1 MAEGK
6 WTRGPAVTTAVPRV
20 DFSRLQLGNE
30 LGRGGQG
37 RVIAVDG
44 ILIDRRWTAALKR
57 YSPDIAPLVHVTA
70 LEAITVFPG
79 TLGPDDKLWLYETT
93 AWPAVIVKDS
103 GRVCGFLMRR
113 VPPEYYFN
121 FRTQTQ
127 GTVPKLATM
136 EFLLNDD
143 QYTSRAGLSV
153 TPVTD
158 LQRVALLQ
166 DLAVIVSRLHD
177 LGVVVGD
184 LSPKNLLFQ
193 LTPSPGCFLID
204 CDAMRVQGASVLA
217 QVQTPDW
224 EVPAS
229 EPTATPEADAYKFAL
244 LAIRLFARDQS
255 SRDPT
260 ALAQLSPA
268 LGDLAADS
276 LYLEPSRRPSIADWK
291 PRLAEA
297 YNSLGQKRVPPR
309 LYGPPPSHWLTPAKI
324 LGIFLIL
331 AAAILAIILV
341 GLNIGSHPGSASLSA
356 TSPSPTLPPATS
368 SPQTSAS
375 TGGEATSAQAAQINY
390 LLTASAATR
399 NPLATALLDVR
410 HCDDISGAIATIRA
424 VAQRYGTEYG
434 LATRLKT
441 GQVPNG
447 AALKSD
453 LINAYYLS
461 AIADYYFVEWAQHLE
476 ASGCISSIP
485 AAAAYN
491 AGMADTAKATSAKDA
506 FVQLWNPAAKSE
518 GLPSRS
524 GDDI

>member
-1 MAEGK
+1 M
-6 WTRGPAVTTAVPRV
+6 TTAVPRV

-57 YSPDIAPLVHVTA
+57 YSPDVAPLVHVTA

-79 TLGPDDKLWLYETT
+79 TLGADDKLWLYETT

-255 SRDPT
+255 SRDST

-291 PRLAEA
+291 PRPAEA
-297 YNSLGQKRVPPR
+297 YNSLAKSGYHRVCTVHDHRVGSLQQRYWVSFLSLPPR
-309 LYGPPPSHWLTPAKI
+309 
-324 LGIFLIL
+324 F
-331 AAAILAIILV
+331 
-341 GLNIGSHPGSASLSA
+341 
-356 TSPSPTLPPATS
+356 
-368 SPQTSAS
+368 
-375 TGGEATSAQAAQINY
+375 
-390 LLTASAATR
+390 
-399 NPLATALLDVR
+399 
-410 HCDDISGAIATIRA
+410 
-424 VAQRYGTEYG
+424 
-434 LATRLKT
+434 
-441 GQVPNG
+441 
-447 AALKSD
+447 
-453 LINAYYLS
+453 
-461 AIADYYFVEWAQHLE
+461 
-476 ASGCISSIP
+476 
-485 AAAAYN
+485 
-491 AGMADTAKATSAKDA
+491 
-506 FVQLWNPAAKSE
+506 
-518 GLPSRS
+518 
-524 GDDI
+524 